1 MILDGTKEKGGGTE
15 KGQQKTDFSSC
26 GKREGATPTGR

>member
-1 MILDGTKEKGGGTE
+1 MILDGTKRKGGGGTE
-15 KGQQKTDFSSC
+15 KGQQKTDFSC